1 MEEKEIP
8 DKTAAEA
15 GQQDLEADVD
25 IEEEVD
31 DSLDISQEI
40 SHYKSLAQRAQAD
53 LINYR
58 NRATQEIEET
68 KRVVQ
73 FGLLSRFISVV
84 DDLERAMENLPE
96 DAQNEWS
103 EGVALVLRNLEKIL
117 ELEGVVQIESMGKPF
132 DPREHEALLYEENT
146 ENEDGVIINVIQQGY
161 RLNERI
167 IRPAR
172 VIVSKFIE
180 EENQEDDMRKQYQK
194 GYAEGQQA
202 GLAEATNSL
211 DSKCAR
217 RFRVHR
223 HRA

>member
-1 MEEKEIP
+1 MEEKETP
-8 DKTAAEA
+8 DKTAAEVE
-15 GQQDLEADVD
+15 QQDIEADVD

-31 DSLDISQEI
+31 DSLDLSQEI

-53 LINYR
+53 LVNYR

-96 DAQNEWS
+96 DSQNEWS

-132 DPREHEALLYEENT
+132 DPKEHEALLYEENT

-180 EENQEDDMRKQYQK
+180 EENQEDDMRKQEDK
-194 GYAEGQQA
+194 
-202 GLAEATNSL
+202 
-211 DSKCAR
+211 
-217 RFRVHR
+217 
-223 HRA
+223 

>member
-1 MEEKEIP
+1 LEEKETP

-15 GQQDLEADVD
+15 EQQDLEADVD
-25 IEEEVD
+25 IEKEVD
-31 DSLDISQEI
+31 DSLDLSQEI

-53 LINYR
+53 LVNYR

-180 EENQEDDMRKQYQK
+180 EENQEDDMRKQEDK
-194 GYAEGQQA
+194 
-202 GLAEATNSL
+202 
-211 DSKCAR
+211 
-217 RFRVHR
+217 
-223 HRA
+223 

>member
-1 MEEKEIP
+1 MEEKETP

-15 GQQDLEADVD
+15 EQQDLQADVDVD

-31 DSLDISQEI
+31 DSLDLSQEV

-53 LINYR
+53 LVNYR

-96 DAQNEWS
+96 DSQNEWS

-180 EENQEDDMRKQYQK
+180 EENQEDDMRKQEDK
-194 GYAEGQQA
+194 
-202 GLAEATNSL
+202 
-211 DSKCAR
+211 
-217 RFRVHR
+217 
-223 HRA
+223 